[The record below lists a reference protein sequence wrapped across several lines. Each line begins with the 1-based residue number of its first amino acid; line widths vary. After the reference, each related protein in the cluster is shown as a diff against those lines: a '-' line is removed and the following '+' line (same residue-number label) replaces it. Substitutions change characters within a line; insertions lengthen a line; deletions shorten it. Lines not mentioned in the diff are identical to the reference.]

1 MYKRQIYEKGLR
13 EIISDISSSGS
24 RIVLCTPT
32 VIGENTGDFELGNKF
47 KDVETMDNMNRDLD
61 LFSEVVEKL
70 SNEYSTEFLDL
81 RKIFMDY
88 ISVNNPN
95 DNSSGVLTYDGVHL
109 NEQGNKIIANEMIK
123 FIQK

>member
-1 MYKRQIYEKGLR
+1 
-13 EIISDISSSGS
+13 
-24 RIVLCTPT
+24 
-32 VIGENTGDFELGNKF
+32 
-47 KDVETMDNMNRDLD
+47 MDNMNRDLD

-95 DNSSGVLTYDGVHL
+95 NNSSGVLTYDGVHL